1 MANNFRTFLEKRL
14 RIKIV
19 PKQQS
24 TGNIDLNNDI
34 GTFLEGLE
42 NSSMLDTSQLEQF
55 RTISTDRE
63 TRYRLYDEMCLDA
76 VIASAL
82 ELYADDATQYNSK
95 GQIIWAESEDQNV
108 SNFANRII
116 DVLNIN
122 ENAWSHIYSLV
133 KYGDVYL
140 ELFKDTEVQAERDKS
155 PFNTHSSVNV
165 VKYPKGSYLEEY
177 VNPVSNPAEIFDLTR
192 RGKTVGFIK
201 TKTQDASPLEPRFFY
216 QHTVETNTTDI
227 MPADKFVHITLAN
240 NTDRFPEKLSI
251 TYKSDDEDTEIEQVD
266 YTVKSGKSI
275 LHDVYK
281 SYKEL
286 KLMEDSLLLNRVTR
300 SSIIRLLQ
308 VEVGEMPKTQAKEL
322 MRRIKLMIEQKN
334 FMDKDSGTF
343 QSMASPG
350 PIDNVIYVPTK
361 DGKGTITASNIGGD
375 VDVKSIVDLDY
386 FKNKFFGG
394 LKIPKQFLGDT
405 DDPAGFS
412 GGSSLTKLDSRYA
425 RTVKRIQNAYI
436 SGITTLINIF
446 ALSFNLPDHVNKF
459 TVKMVS
465 PSTVEDQ
472 ERDEI
477 LSKRLDMVSSF
488 MGLISD
494 DIFTTPYTRKEML
507 LYFMNNYLNEP
518 ELANM
523 FVGDDTVQKTDES
536 EDEENMDDGADGGF
550 GSFDDDSDFGGGMD
564 NDMGDS
570 GTPDFDF

>member
-1 MANNFRTFLEKRL
+1 MANNFKTFLEKRL

-19 PKQQS
+19 PKQRS
-24 TGNIDLNNDI
+24 TGNVDLSNDI

-42 NSSMLDTSQLEQF
+42 GSNMLDTSQLEQF
-55 RTISTDRE
+55 RTISSDRE

-82 ELYADDATQYNSK
+82 ELYADDATQYNAK
-95 GQIIWAESEDQNV
+95 GQIIWAESENQNI

-122 ENAWSHIYSLV
+122 DNAWSHIYSLV

-140 ELFKDTEVQAERDKS
+140 ELYKDTETQAEKEKT
-155 PFNTHSSVNV
+155 PFNTHANVNL
-165 VKYPKGSYLEEY
+165 VKYPNGSYLEEY
-177 VNPVSNPAEIFDLTR
+177 INPVSNPAEIFDLTR

-201 TKTQDASPLEPRFFY
+201 TKTQEASTLEPRFLY
-216 QHTVETNTTDI
+216 QHTMETNDTDI
-227 MPADKFVHITLAN
+227 LPADKYVHITLAN
-240 NTDRFPEKLSI
+240 NTDRFPEKLTI
-251 TYKSDDEDTEIEQVD
+251 TYKTDDEDTEIEQVE

-322 MRRIKLMIEQKN
+322 MRRIKLMVEQKN
-334 FMDKDSGTF
+334 FIDKEAGTF
-343 QSMASPG
+343 QSMSSPG

-394 LKIPKQFLGDT
+394 IKIPKQFLGDT

-436 SGITTLINIF
+436 TGITTLINIF
-446 ALSFNLPDHVNKF
+446 ALASNMSDYVNNF

-465 PSTVEDQ
+465 PSTIEDQ

-488 MGLISD
+488 MSLISD
-494 DIFTTPYTRKEML
+494 DTYTKPYTRKEML
-507 LYFMNNYLNEP
+507 IYFMNSYLNEP
-518 ELANM
+518 ELANI
-523 FVGDDTVQKTDES
+523 FVSDDTVKKESDES
-536 EDEENMDDGADGGF
+536 EDSDETNSEFSD
-550 GSFDDDSDFGGGMD
+550 FDSFGGGT
-564 NDMGDS
+564 DMRTDDS
-570 GTPDFDF
+570 SSTDFDF